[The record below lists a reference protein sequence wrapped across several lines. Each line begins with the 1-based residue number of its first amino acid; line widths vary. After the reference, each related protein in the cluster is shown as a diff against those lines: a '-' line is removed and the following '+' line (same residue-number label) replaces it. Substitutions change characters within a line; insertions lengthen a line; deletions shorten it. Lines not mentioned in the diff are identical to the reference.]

1 MTIDGQIRIL
11 ERFNEKVDRLR
22 QGGFA
27 EESAGGGAIL
37 EWRKGEG
44 WDSIHVGAAS
54 KTVEATVLTLR
65 FFLVSNEDT
74 SLRKMA
80 ELYPKLNIEPRL
92 SRRFCKIRDQVNSY
106 LDSPSNLAI
115 SDDGPMTHDEIFKV
129 FINGDLA
136 HANDAK
142 AEAIYRSISQTPMFP
157 AFEADFTQTVQ
168 LFMSALNEMQ
178 RLNCEALDQ
187 LRCGSS

>member
-1 MTIDGQIRIL
+1 MSIDDQIRIL

-22 QGGFA
+22 QGGFT

-44 WDSIHVGAAS
+44 WNSIHVGAAS

-65 FFLVSNEDT
+65 FFVVSNEDT

-92 SRRFCKIRDQVNSY
+92 STRFCKIRDQVNSY
-106 LDSPSNLAI
+106 LDAPSNLSI
-115 SDDGPMTHDEIFKV
+115 SEEGPMTHGDIFDV

-136 HANDAK
+136 HANN
-142 AEAIYRSISQTPMFP
+142 AEAEATYRSLRVTPLFP
-157 AFEADFTQTVQ
+157 AFQADFTQTIQ

-178 RLNCEALDQ
+178 RINCEALDQ
-187 LRCGSS
+187 LRCGRS